1 MVSKPSEHAVSFV
14 RGIAVSVALIPEKK
28 QGDINCKD
36 ILDVWKF
43 LSTMF
48 KSWVY
53 SVAVVI
59 KMFWF
64 LDGPAMILGASD
76 LGRWDR
82 DLIGVERI
90 NKWQSIAV

>member
-1 MVSKPSEHAVSFV
+1 M
-14 RGIAVSVALIPEKK
+14 
-28 QGDINCKD
+28 
-36 ILDVWKF
+36 
-43 LSTMF
+43 
-48 KSWVY
+48 Y